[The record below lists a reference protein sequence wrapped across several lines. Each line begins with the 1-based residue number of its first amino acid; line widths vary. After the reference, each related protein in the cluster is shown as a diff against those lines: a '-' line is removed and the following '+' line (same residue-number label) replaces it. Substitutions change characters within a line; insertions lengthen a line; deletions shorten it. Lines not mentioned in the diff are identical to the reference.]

1 MNQFATPSDEKN
13 WAMFC
18 HLASFAGIIVPV
30 FGNVIGPLILWSMKK
45 DYSKLV
51 DREGKKAINFQI
63 SMSIYIFISSILV
76 FIGIGVLLLIGLA
89 LLNLIF
95 VILAIVK
102 TLNGEDYQYPLT
114 IKFIN

>member
-1 MNQFATPSDEKN
+1 MTHFATPADEKN

-18 HLASFAGIIVPV
+18 HLASFTGAIIP

-45 DYSKLV
+45 DYSELV
-51 DREGKKAINFQI
+51 DREGKKSINFQI
-63 SMSIYIFISSILV
+63 SMSIYIFVSAILV
-76 FIGIGVLLLIGLA
+76 FTGIGILLLIGLA

-102 TLNGEDYQYPLT
+102 TLNGENYQYPLS
-114 IKFIN
+114 IKFLN

>member
-1 MNQFATPSDEKN
+1 MNQFATPSDERN

-18 HLASFAGIIVPV
+18 HLASFSGVIIP

-45 DYSKLV
+45 DSSALV
-51 DREGKKAINFQI
+51 DREGKKSLNFQI
-63 SMSIYIFISSILV
+63 SMSIYLFISAILIIV
-76 FIGIGVLLLIGLA
+76 GIGILLLAGLA

-102 TLNGEDYQYPLT
+102 TLNGEDYQYPLSINF
-114 IKFIN
+114 IK